1 MNGRNETALLVLGVA
16 TVCLVA
22 GWLAGLY
29 VGINYFPRRIDIV
42 FQKGAAIEGAVRQP
56 NKLWLDG
63 RYQRYEIEIDDGA
76 YSYDVKV
83 VRRGSQ
89 SIVKQGD
96 FKQAELRKE

>member
-42 FQKGAAIEGAVRQP
+42 FQRGAIEGAVRQP
-56 NKLWLDG
+56 NKLRLDG
-63 RYQRYEIEIDDGA
+63 RHQRYEIEIDDGA

-83 VRRGSQ
+83 VRRGSE
-89 SIVKQGD
+89 SMVKQGEI
-96 FKQAELRKE
+96 KQADLRKE